1 MKYGFAYFKV
11 AEVVKETRYLSEIK
25 MNRDN
30 TVNVIYND
38 ICSSMCYELN
48 IPLYITGDEFV
59 NAMLSIFGGDD
70 SDYCVISDSPVM
82 VICGNRSLKSF
93 GLREGSMVS
102 LKKI

>member
-1 MKYGFAYFKV
+1 
-11 AEVVKETRYLSEIK
+11 

-30 TVNVIYND
+30 TVNAIYND

-82 VICGNRSLKSF
+82 VICGNRNRKSF

-102 LKKI
+102 LKKDIRAENKGNRVTKWGI